1 MTPRDW
7 VMAMYGFWAGVA
19 VLVWMLVVL
28 EMVR

>member
-7 VMAMYGFWAGVA
+7 AMALYGFWAGVA
-19 VLVWMLVVL
+19 VFVWMLVVL